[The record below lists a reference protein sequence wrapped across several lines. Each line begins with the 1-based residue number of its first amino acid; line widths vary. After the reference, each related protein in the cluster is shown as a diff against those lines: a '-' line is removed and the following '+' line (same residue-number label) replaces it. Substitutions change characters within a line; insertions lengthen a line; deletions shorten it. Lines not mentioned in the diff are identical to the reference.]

1 MPEFIDLS
9 ANDFVPGGGAQ
20 FWGYISGMRNTSKV
34 VTHWRINVRHKG
46 SGWMGVIISDG
57 YPHGEMLKAPHLSGE
72 FAVEVIASGP
82 GFSETRLELL
92 DDPTIPHN
100 PGISCREN
108 NAGMIGIVA
117 DEDGK
122 GAKYWTI
129 SNAY

>member
-1 MPEFIDLS
+1 MPDSFDLS

-20 FWGYISGMRNTSKV
+20 FWGYVSGMQHTPEV
-34 VTHWRINVRHKG
+34 VTKWRITLRHKQ
-46 SGWMGVIISDG
+46 SDWMGVISSNDH
-57 YPHGEMLKAPHLSGE
+57 PNKEMLKTPGLSGE
-72 FAVEVIASGP
+72 FTVEVIACGP
-82 GFSETRLELL
+82 GFSERRLELL

-100 PGISCREN
+100 PCISCRDD

-117 DEDGK
+117 DENGR

>member
-1 MPEFIDLS
+1 MPEAIDLS
-9 ANDFVPGGGAQ
+9 VNDFIPGGGAQ
-20 FWGYISGMRNTSKV
+20 FWGYVSGMYNTPKV
-34 VTHWRINVRHKG
+34 VTKWRITLRHKN
-46 SGWMGVIISDG
+46 SDWMGVITSDK
-57 YPHGEMLKAPHLSGE
+57 YPHREMLKTPNLSGE
-72 FAVEVIASGP
+72 FTVEVIASGP
-82 GFSETRLELL
+82 GFLERRLELL

-100 PGISCREN
+100 PNISCRDT